1 MNVRGGASV
10 VRGRRVC
17 VDGRLRPAAVHVAG
31 GIIAAVTDWDQVHGA
46 AVVVDVG
53 DLLLTPG
60 LADAHVH
67 VNEPGRTEWEGFAT
81 ATAAAAAGG
90 VTTIVD
96 MPLNSVPATTNAA
109 GVAAKRAALDGVA
122 RVDVALWGG
131 LVPGNAAELPA
142 LAAAGVAGV
151 KCFLSPSGV
160 DEFPHVGEAELDE
173 AMPRLRELGLPLLAH
188 AESPAVLARAAA
200 AVAHGDPR
208 AHATWIASRPPEAE
222 AEAVAMLVRL
232 CRAHGTRVH
241 VVHVACREAAAVIAS
256 ARAEGLPVS
265 AETCP
270 HYLTFDG
277 DAVPAGA
284 TAYKCAPPLRSAAQR
299 EALWNAL
306 ADGTLQLVATD
317 HSPCPPS
324 LKRLA
329 EGDFF
334 TAWGGI
340 ASLELLLPALWTGAS
355 ARGHD
360 VAAVVRW
367 AATAPAE
374 LAGLAARKGR
384 IAVGLDA
391 DLVAWDDTAEFV
403 VDAASLHHRH
413 ALTPWAG
420 RRLRGVVRQTWI
432 RGVLAYDRGRG
443 WTERP
448 TGTFLAVPPR
458 GASPAAHS

>member
-1 MNVRGGASV
+1 MSAPGGAAV

-17 VDGRLRPAAVHVAG
+17 VDGVPRPAAVHVAD
-31 GIIAAVTDWDQVHGA
+31 GIIAAVTDWEQVDGA
-46 AVVVDVG
+46 AGVVDVG

-60 LADAHVH
+60 LVDAHVH
-67 VNEPGRTEWEGFAT
+67 VNEPGRTDWEGFAT

-96 MPLNSVPATTNAA
+96 MPLNSVPATTTAA
-109 GVAAKRAALDGVA
+109 GLAAKRAALEGVA

-131 LVPGNAAELPA
+131 LVPGNAADLPA
-142 LAAAGVAGV
+142 LAAGGVAGV

-160 DEFPHVGEAELDE
+160 DEFPHVGEAELAE

-188 AESPAVLARAAA
+188 AESPAVLARATA

-208 AHATWIASRPPEAE
+208 AHATWMASRPPEAE

-241 VVHVACREAAAVIAS
+241 VVHVASREAAAVIAA

-284 TAYKCAPPLRSAAQR
+284 TAYKCAPPLRGAAQR
-299 EALWNAL
+299 EALWAAL
-306 ADGTLQLVATD
+306 ADGTLQMVATD

-334 TAWGGI
+334 AAWGGI

-360 VAAVVRW
+360 VATVVRW

-391 DLVAWDDTAEFV
+391 DLVAWDDAAEFV

-420 RRLRGVVRQTWI
+420 RRLRGGVRQTWI

-443 WTERP
+443 WNERP